1 LNGRVGD
8 LSGRVVVSLRRL
20 TVGHEEYYEREVA
33 GPAQDY
39 YAMRGEAQGEWVGSG
54 SNVLALEGMA
64 RGGQLR
70 DLLEGGDP
78 SSGEVLRQS
87 SMRVTGWDVTYSPPK
102 SVSVLHAAGDTR
114 VAAETLAAHRAAVR
128 SALGVVGVRCVL
140 EVAGGGRG
148 EAAGGGG
155 VRRGHVRPSGQ
166 PVPVTRSCI
175 RMS

>member
-1 LNGRVGD
+1 LNGRVAD
-8 LSGRVVVSLRRL
+8 SSESVVVSLGRL

-78 SSGEVLRQS
+78 SSGEVLRQGS
-87 SMRVTGWDVTYSPPK
+87 VRVTGWDVTYSPPK

-128 SALGVVGVRCVL
+128 SVLGWL
-140 EVAGGGRG
+140 ESDA
-148 EAAGGGG
+148 
-155 VRRGHVRPSGQ
+155 
-166 PVPVTRSCI
+166 C
-175 RMS
+175 